1 MINKNVSIWRG
12 TQTPPTNYH
21 LWEKQDGSIYVYID
35 EQWRYLVAP
44 GDKTTLDENKKL
56 LDKLKQ
62 LAITEVNPS
71 NTNTLKSYQ
80 LKSGEDTYGATIDIP
95 KDKFIKQVTLGYGN
109 ASINN
114 ETGEINI
121 GTGLQKEFLLFSI
134 ALESGGYELISIN
147 LSEFITEKDY
157 SDGLEVVDNKL
168 KVKKDTESEQY
179 LGITSKGIKVSGI
192 DSQFNTI
199 NTKLSDINTVLY
211 TQHAKVNL
219 TGSPTIIEKGVST
232 QINLSWHYIYN
243 DKEMTPNSMQ
253 LKSGDIILE
262 SINKTYTDTISNSK
276 SYKVVAVNQDITKES
291 NIITVNAYY
300 PMYFGE
306 CGANYDKATLI
317 TINNKR
323 PIASSPRGDISITF
337 TGGKY
342 LWLCVPNTMTI
353 NKVTSSGFAVPMEA
367 PIMQIINEQY
377 KCYRSTDTINKGT
390 VNFTIS

>member
-35 EQWRYLVAP
+35 EQWQYLVAP
-44 GDKTTLDENKKL
+44 GDKATLDENKEL

-62 LAITEVNPS
+62 LTIAEVDPI

-95 KDKFIKQVTLGYGN
+95 KDKFIKQVTLGYGD

-168 KVKKDTESEQY
+168 KVKKDTDSEQY
-179 LGITSKGIKVSGI
+179 LTITSKGIKVTGL
-192 DSQFNTI
+192 DSKFKSVD
-199 NTKLSDINTVLY
+199 TKLSDINTVLY

-253 LKSGDIILE
+253 LKSGDTILE
-262 SINKTYTDTISNSK
+262 SVNKTYTDTINNSK
-276 SYKVVAVNQDITKES
+276 SYKVVAINQGITKES
-291 NIITVNAYY
+291 NVVTVNAYY

-306 CGANYDKATLI
+306 CGAVYDRATLI
-317 TINNKR
+317 TTNNKR
-323 PIASSPRGDISITF
+323 PIVSSPRGDVSITF

-342 LWLCVPNTMTI
+342 LWLCIPSTMII

-367 PIMQIINEQY
+367 PVMQTVNEQY

>member
-35 EQWRYLVAP
+35 EQWQYLVAP
-44 GDKTTLDENKKL
+44 GDKTTLDENKEL

-62 LAITEVNPS
+62 LTITEVDPS

-80 LKSGEDTYGATIDIP
+80 LKSGEDIYGATIDIP

-179 LGITSKGIKVSGI
+179 LDITSKGIKVSGI

-219 TGSPTIIEKGVST
+219 AVNPTIIEKGVNT
-232 QINLSWHYIYN
+232 QINLTWQYIYN
-243 DKEMTPNSMQ
+243 DKEITPTSMQ

-262 SINKTYTDTISNSK
+262 SVNKTYTDTINNSK
-276 SYKVVAVNQDITKES
+276 SYKAVAINQGITKES
-291 NIITVNAYY
+291 NVVTVNAYY

-306 CGANYDKATLI
+306 CETVYDKATLI
-317 TINNKR
+317 TTNNKR
-323 PIASSPRGDISITF
+323 PIASSPRGDVSITF

-342 LWLCVPNTMTI
+342 LWLCVPSTMTI

-367 PIMQIINEQY
+367 PVMQTINEQY
-377 KCYRSTDTINKGT
+377 KCYRSADTINKGT

>member
-44 GDKTTLDENKKL
+44 GDKTTLDENKEL

-62 LAITEVNPS
+62 LAITEVDPS

-95 KDKFIKQVTLGYGN
+95 KDKFIKQVTLGYGD

-179 LGITSKGIKVSGI
+179 LDITSKGVKVSGI

-243 DKEMTPNSMQ
+243 DKEMTPTSMQ
-253 LKSGDIILE
+253 LKSGDTVLE

-291 NIITVNAYY
+291 NTITVNAYY

-306 CGANYDKATLI
+306 CGATYDKATLV
-317 TINNKR
+317 TTNNKR

-367 PIMQIINEQY
+367 PVIQIINEQY

>member
-44 GDKTTLDENKKL
+44 GDKTTLDENKEL

-62 LAITEVNPS
+62 LAITEVDPS

-95 KDKFIKQVTLGYGN
+95 KDKFIKQVTLGYGD

-179 LGITSKGIKVSGI
+179 LDITSKGVKVSGI

-232 QINLSWHYIYN
+232 QINLS
-243 DKEMTPNSMQ
+243 
-253 LKSGDIILE
+253 
-262 SINKTYTDTISNSK
+262 
-276 SYKVVAVNQDITKES
+276 
-291 NIITVNAYY
+291 
-300 PMYFGE
+300 
-306 CGANYDKATLI
+306 
-317 TINNKR
+317 
-323 PIASSPRGDISITF
+323 
-337 TGGKY
+337 
-342 LWLCVPNTMTI
+342 
-353 NKVTSSGFAVPMEA
+353 
-367 PIMQIINEQY
+367 
-377 KCYRSTDTINKGT
+377 
-390 VNFTIS
+390 